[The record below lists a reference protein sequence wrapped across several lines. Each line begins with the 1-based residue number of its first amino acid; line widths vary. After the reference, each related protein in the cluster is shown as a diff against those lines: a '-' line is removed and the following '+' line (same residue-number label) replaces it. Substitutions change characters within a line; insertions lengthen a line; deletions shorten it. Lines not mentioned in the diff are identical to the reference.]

1 MHSRTRIGFFV
12 EVLMEKAV
20 FVALDFDNQNDVLEL
35 LTKLGHPQ
43 ETYLKIGMELYYH
56 YGSEFVKSL
65 VKQGYQI
72 FLDLKLH
79 DIPNTVYQAARQ
91 IAQLGIFCTT
101 VHALGGSEMIL
112 AAKKGLIDGTPAGS
126 ETPKLLAVTELTS
139 ISEKILANEQNC
151 SLSMTDQVVSLAQTA
166 KKAGADGVICSPL
179 EVKNLRKQVGSGFLY
194 VTPGIRLSNKII
206 DDQKRIASPKKAKE
220 FGSSALVVGR
230 PITQAENPALVYRE
244 IKKEFE

>member
-1 MHSRTRIGFFV
+1 
-12 EVLMEKAV
+12 MEKAV
-20 FVALDFDNQNDVLEL
+20 FVALDFDNQNKVHEL
-35 LTKLGHPQ
+35 LAKLGQPQ

-56 YGSEFVKSL
+56 YGSDFVKGL
-65 VKQGYQI
+65 VKQGYHI

-91 IAQLGIFCTT
+91 IAQLRIFCTT
-101 VHALGGSEMIL
+101 IHALGGSEMIS

>member
-1 MHSRTRIGFFV
+1 
-12 EVLMEKAV
+12 MEKAV
-20 FVALDFDNQNDVLEL
+20 FVALDFDSQNKVHEL
-35 LTKLGHPQ
+35 LAKLGQPQ

-56 YGSEFVKSL
+56 YGSDFVEKL
-65 VKQGYQI
+65 VNQGYHI

-91 IAQLGIFCTT
+91 IAHLGIFCTT
-101 VHALGGSEMIL
+101 IHALGGSEMIL
-112 AAKKGLIDGTPAGS
+112 AAKKGLIDGTPAGN

-151 SLSMTDQVVSLAQTA
+151 SLSMAEQVVSLAQTA

-179 EVKNLRKQVGSGFLY
+179 EVKNLKAKVGSDFLY
-194 VTPGIRLSNKII
+194 VTPGIRLVDSIT
-206 DDQKRIASPKKAKE
+206 DDQIRIATPQKAKK

-230 PITQAENPALVYRE
+230 PITQAEDPALVYRE
-244 IKKEFE
+244 IKKEFEQNASRSNY

>member
-1 MHSRTRIGFFV
+1 MK
-12 EVLMEKAV
+12 KAV
-20 FVALDFDNQNDVLEL
+20 FVALDFDNQNEVHEL

-56 YGSEFVKSL
+56 YGAEFVQGL
-65 VKQGYQI
+65 VKQGYHI

-194 VTPGIRLSNKII
+194 VTPGIRLVDRIT
-206 DDQKRIASPKKAKE
+206 DDQIRIASPKKAKE

>member
-1 MHSRTRIGFFV
+1 
-12 EVLMEKAV
+12 MEKAV
-20 FVALDFDNQNDVLEL
+20 FVALDFDNQNEVHEL

-56 YGSEFVKSL
+56 YGAEFVQGL
-65 VKQGYQI
+65 VKQGYHI

-194 VTPGIRLSNKII
+194 VTPGIRLVDSIT

>member
-1 MHSRTRIGFFV
+1 
-12 EVLMEKAV
+12 MEKAV
-20 FVALDFDNQNDVLEL
+20 FVALDFDNQNEVHEL

-56 YGSEFVKSL
+56 YGAEFVQGL
-65 VKQGYQI
+65 VKQGYHI

-194 VTPGIRLSNKII
+194 VTPGIRLSNKTI
-206 DDQKRIASPKKAKE
+206 DDQKRIATPQKAKK

>member
-1 MHSRTRIGFFV
+1 MK
-12 EVLMEKAV
+12 KAV
-20 FVALDFDNQNDVLEL
+20 FVALDFDNQNKVHEL
-35 LTKLGHPQ
+35 LAKLGQPQ

-56 YGSEFVKSL
+56 YGPDFVKRL

-112 AAKKGLIDGTPAGS
+112 AAKKGLIDGTPTGN

-151 SLSMTDQVVSLAQTA
+151 SLSMAEQVVSLAQTA

-179 EVKNLRKQVGSGFLY
+179 EVKNLKNQVGSDFLY
-194 VTPGIRLSNKII
+194 VTPGIRLSNKTT

-220 FGSSALVVGR
+220 LGSSALVVGR
-230 PITQAENPALVYRE
+230 PITRAKDPALVYRE

>member
-1 MHSRTRIGFFV
+1 MK
-12 EVLMEKAV
+12 KAV
-20 FVALDFDNQNDVLEL
+20 FVALDFDNQNEVHEL

-56 YGSEFVKSL
+56 YGAEFVQGL
-65 VKQGYQI
+65 VKQGYHI

-194 VTPGIRLSNKII
+194 VTPGIRLSNKTI